1 MKKYISLLAITLC
14 FTAMQAQDS
23 SDAYRYA
30 QDNIN
35 GTARFRAM
43 SGAFGA
49 LGGDLSA
56 INVNPAGSVVFANN
70 QIAFSGSS
78 FNTKNKSNYFGKQ
91 TSENNNTLDLNQAGA
106 VFVFENNHENSDWR
120 KFSIA
125 INYENTNNFENSIFS
140 AGTNANNSI
149 DNYFLNNA
157 NGLKLSTINDTTLY
171 YDELTFQQQQAYLG
185 YLAYVINES
194 PTYDD
199 NTNRSYVSLVAPGGN
214 YYQTNST
221 EATGYN
227 GKVTFNA
234 ATQYKDI
241 LMLGINLN
249 AHFIDYKSSNRFIES
264 NNNNTSAV
272 NYLVNR
278 IAFNNDLHTYGSG
291 FSLQLGAILKP
302 IKELRLGLSYQTPTW
317 YKLTDE
323 LQQSISAVSGNTTG
337 NLDEDIVNPNPGRPT
352 VYPIYKLQTPG
363 KLTGSFAYIF
373 GKRGLI
379 SFDYSLKN
387 YSNLEFSPK
396 NDDYFQSVNNSLSSV
411 SREHASE
418 YRVGGEYKIKQFSLR
433 GGYHFE
439 QSPYKNATTIGNL
452 TGYSGGIGYNFGNKK
467 LDLAYSTSKRDANQ
481 QFFTQGLTDAAK
493 INTTRNNITLTFAF
507 EL

>member
-1 MKKYISLLAITLC
+1 MKKYISLFAITLC
-14 FTAMQAQDS
+14 FSTMQAQEV

-70 QIAFSGSS
+70 QISVTASNL
-78 FNTKNKSNYFGKQ
+78 NTKNKSNYFGKQ
-91 TSENNNTLDLNQAGA
+91 TSESNNSLDLNQAGA
-106 VFVFENNHENSDWR
+106 VFVFENNRENNDWR

-125 INYENTNNFENSIFS
+125 INYENANNFDNSSFS
-140 AGTNANNSI
+140 AGTSNNSI

-157 NGLKLSTINDTTLY
+157 NGLKLSIVDGSE
-171 YDELTFQQQQAYLG
+171 YDYSELTFQEQQAYLG
-185 YLAYVINES
+185 YTAYIIDPVDPLN
-194 PTYDD
+194 PN
-199 NTNRSYVSLVAPGGN
+199 NTAYASLVAPGGN
-214 YYQTNST
+214 YHQTNTT

-227 GKVTFNA
+227 GKVTFNG

-249 AHFIDYKSSNRFIES
+249 THFIDYKRSNRFTES

-272 NYLVNR
+272 NDYVNK
-278 IAFNNDLHTYGSG
+278 IAFNNDLYTYGSG

-302 IKELRLGLSYQTPTW
+302 IKELRLGLAYQSPTW
-317 YKLTDE
+317 YKLNDE
-323 LQQSISAVSGNTTG
+323 LQQSLSAVSGNTTG
-337 NLDEDIVNPNPGRPT
+337 NLPDDVADPNVT
-352 VYPIYKLQTPG
+352 VIYPAYKLQTPS
-363 KLTGSFAYIF
+363 KLTGSFAYVF
-373 GKRGLI
+373 GKRGLL
-379 SFDYSLKN
+379 SFDYSLRN
-387 YSNLEFSPK
+387 YGNLEFSPK
-396 NDDYFQSVNNSLSSV
+396 KDEYFQSLNNDIASSTKGTT
-411 SREHASE
+411 SE
-418 YRVGGEYKIKQFSLR
+418 YRIGGEYKINQFSLR

-439 QSPYKNATTIGNL
+439 ESPYKNGTTIGDL
-452 TGYSGGIGYNFGNKK
+452 TGYSGGIGYNFGNTK

-481 QFFTQGLTDAAK
+481 QFFSQGLTDAAR
-493 INTTRNNITLTFAF
+493 INTARNNLTLTLAF